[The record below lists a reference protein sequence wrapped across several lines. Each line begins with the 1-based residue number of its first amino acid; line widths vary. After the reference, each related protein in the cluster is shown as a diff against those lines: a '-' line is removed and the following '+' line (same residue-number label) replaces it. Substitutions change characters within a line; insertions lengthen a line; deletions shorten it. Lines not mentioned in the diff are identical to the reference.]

1 MSPAD
6 SADARINLGVLL
18 LIPYRHMEER
28 VFNTIQEAGFN
39 DWTLAQAK
47 VFQRIAPEGSRLT
60 TLAAQSQMTKQSAGV
75 LVDELERLG
84 YVRRVPDPTD
94 KRARLIQI
102 QDRGWRAIEVGQ
114 VAHDSIVAEWQQYLG
129 TRNFTVLRELLEQL
143 REITDPFA
151 GIRDRGELFA
161 DAQREPSAAPDTRL
175 IPKVTPLT

>member
-1 MSPAD
+1 MD
-6 SADARINLGVLL
+6 DGDRINFGVLL

-28 VFNTIQEAGFN
+28 IFKAIQDAGFN

-47 VFQRIAPEGSRLT
+47 VFQRIAPQGSRLT
-60 TLAAQSQMTKQSAGV
+60 TVAARSQMTKQSAGV

-114 VAHDSIVAEWQQYLG
+114 VAHDQVVAEWQKYLG
-129 TRNFTVLRELLEQL
+129 TRNFSLLRSFLEQL

-151 GIRDRGELFA
+151 KISDRDELFA
-161 DAQREPSAAPDTRL
+161 AAQRPSSAAPDTRL
-175 IPKVTPLT
+175 FRPQQRS